1 MDPAAAA
8 ASAAPAPGDV
18 SPGASPSAAGALTGE
33 AVLDR
38 LAQAVSQLALS
49 SSASSAGG
57 GWKESKFV
65 RQPDVFEPKDTEQEM
80 QMWSD
85 WSFRF
90 KSFMMIQDP
99 MFKEDLDRCETAA
112 AFTAFESYTDGQ
124 KQRAIRLYAML
135 ASYLRGRPLKML
147 RSVTDSDGFKVWRQ
161 LHDELAP
168 KSRPRTL
175 ALAQALTRFPP
186 YKEGTSILEYV
197 LTFERLVREYE
208 ALSSQVYAEDLKIG
222 TLLSGLPTEMRR
234 YLQMQIVDSTKY
246 EQLRERV
253 LQYER
258 SSSTWNADHV
268 LKSLGVGRVPGA
280 DGDPMDVDRVEKGG
294 KLETKGRKETQ
305 EATKA
310 TKDSRR
316 ERSKENRTSRGTT

>member
-65 RQPDVFEPKDTEQEM
+65 RQPDVFEPKDMEQEM

-99 MFKEDLDRCETAA
+99 MFKEDLDRC
-112 AFTAFESYTDGQ
+112 
-124 KQRAIRLYAML
+124 KQL
-135 ASYLRGRPLKML
+135 RPLL
-147 RSVTDSDGFKVWRQ
+147 RSRATPTARSREQSVSTPCWR
-161 LHDELAP
+161 
-168 KSRPRTL
+168 
-175 ALAQALTRFPP
+175 
-186 YKEGTSILEYV
+186 
-197 LTFERLVREYE
+197 
-208 ALSSQVYAEDLKIG
+208 
-222 TLLSGLPTEMRR
+222 PT
-234 YLQMQIVDSTKY
+234 
-246 EQLRERV
+246 
-253 LQYER
+253 
-258 SSSTWNADHV
+258 
-268 LKSLGVGRVPGA
+268 
-280 DGDPMDVDRVEKGG
+280 
-294 KLETKGRKETQ
+294 
-305 EATKA
+305 
-310 TKDSRR
+310 
-316 ERSKENRTSRGTT
+316 

>member
-33 AVLDR
+33 VVLDR

-65 RQPDVFEPKDTEQEM
+65 RQPDVFEPKDMEQEM

-222 TLLSGLPTEMRR
+222 TLL
-234 YLQMQIVDSTKY
+234 Y
-246 EQLRERV
+246 
-253 LQYER
+253 
-258 SSSTWNADHV
+258 
-268 LKSLGVGRVPGA
+268 
-280 DGDPMDVDRVEKGG
+280 
-294 KLETKGRKETQ
+294 
-305 EATKA
+305 
-310 TKDSRR
+310 
-316 ERSKENRTSRGTT
+316 

>member
-33 AVLDR
+33 VVLDR

-65 RQPDVFEPKDTEQEM
+65 RQPDVFEPKDMEQEM

-90 KSFMMIQDP
+90 KPFMMIQDP

-147 RSVTDSDGFKVWRQ
+147 RSVTDSDGFKV
-161 LHDELAP
+161 LAP
-168 KSRPRTL
+168 AP
-175 ALAQALTRFPP
+175 
-186 YKEGTSILEYV
+186 
-197 LTFERLVREYE
+197 
-208 ALSSQVYAEDLKIG
+208 
-222 TLLSGLPTEMRR
+222 
-234 YLQMQIVDSTKY
+234 
-246 EQLRERV
+246 
-253 LQYER
+253 
-258 SSSTWNADHV
+258 
-268 LKSLGVGRVPGA
+268 
-280 DGDPMDVDRVEKGG
+280 
-294 KLETKGRKETQ
+294 
-305 EATKA
+305 
-310 TKDSRR
+310 
-316 ERSKENRTSRGTT
+316 